1 MKDWIEKQK
10 DLSSESIT
18 DVDDQ
23 MTEVDLGS
31 LKKFQR
37 FAYNIVEEFKNKN
50 KQLHLI
56 ILGTAGT
63 GRLLTVAAVA
73 NLHLDAL
80 KRACPKAKAVFLK
93 QGKSCHKI

>member
-10 DLSSESIT
+10 DSSSESIT

-50 KQLHLI
+50 
-56 ILGTAGT
+56 
-63 GRLLTVAAVA
+63 
-73 NLHLDAL
+73 
-80 KRACPKAKAVFLK
+80 
-93 QGKSCHKI
+93 